1 MPPASVCF
9 YVMSIVVGLA
19 VVVIVGTVGMAVRGR
34 REVRDAA
41 FGTGES
47 VVAEEGERH
56 QKIIAAARRHPMDDA
71 AVVSE
76 MARVALPLELPFLVY
91 GTAWKKEE
99 TARLVSRAIVA
110 GFRHVDTA
118 CQPKHYNEA
127 GVGEG
132 IAAALDQLQMDR
144 EDIYIQTKYTSI
156 DGQDRNKPL
165 PYDQDASLSRQV
177 AMSVTASLKNLRVE
191 YIDGLV
197 MHSPMPRFDQTM
209 EVWGA
214 MEEEVRANRV
224 RQIGI
229 SNCYDVQQF
238 KRLYAS
244 ADIKP
249 SVLQNR
255 FYSDSGFDT
264 ELRAFCAE
272 NGVLYQSF
280 WTLSANREALAREET
295 RRFAS
300 EKGLASTQLLLY
312 AFMMEL
318 GHTPLDGTTSEEHLE
333 QDVELMQRL
342 QGGEKIFNE
351 EELRWFSGLLG
362 ILEY

>member
-19 VVVIVGTVGMAVRGR
+19 VVAIVWMAVRGR
-34 REVRDAA
+34 KEVRDAA
-41 FGTGES
+41 FGTVELG
-47 VVAEEGERH
+47 VAEEGERH

-76 MARVALPLELPFLVY
+76 MARVALPLESPFLVY

-156 DGQDRNKPL
+156 GGQDRDNL
-165 PYDQDASLSRQV
+165 PYDQDAPLSRQV
-177 AMSVTASLKNLRVE
+177 AMSVRTSLKNLRVE
-191 YIDGLV
+191 YIDGLL
-197 MHSPMPRFDQTM
+197 MHSPMPRFEQSM
-209 EVWGA
+209 EVWSA

-229 SNCYDVQQF
+229 SNCYDFQEF
-238 KRLYAS
+238 KRLYES

-264 ELRAFCAE
+264 KLRAFCAE

-280 WTLSANREALAREET
+280 WTLTANRKAHTDEA
-295 RRFAS
+295 RRFAKK
-300 EKGLASTQLLLY
+300 KGLASTQLLLY

-342 QGGEKIFNE
+342 QRGEKIFDE
-351 EELRWFSGLLG
+351 EELGWFSRLLG
-362 ILEY
+362 IPGH